1 MLIIILKDAE
11 KNLKELSE
19 IMSTL
24 SYFVFVQNIFE
35 DADRM
40 KR

>member
-19 IMSTL
+19 IMATL
-24 SYFVFVQNIFE
+24 SYFVFGHNIFE
-35 DADRM
+35 DADRV